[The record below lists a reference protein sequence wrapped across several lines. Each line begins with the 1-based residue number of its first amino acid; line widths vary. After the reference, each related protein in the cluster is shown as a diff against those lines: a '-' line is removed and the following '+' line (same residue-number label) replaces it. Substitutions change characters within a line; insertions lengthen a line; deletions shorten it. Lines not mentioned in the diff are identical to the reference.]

1 MMRILQFGFLGTT
14 LGFVLWIGIGI
25 ARYGEIFSGALL
37 ASPIP
42 LSTSTSTVSP
52 TATETL
58 TPTKTPT
65 TTFTPTSTRTAT
77 SSPSPT
83 ETRTPTITPT
93 PTLEVP
99 TVTALMQAFCRYG
112 PSNAYLY
119 SHGLYAGD
127 NGRVDGRNY
136 SGTWLWIQPENLDRH
151 CWVAASVAGVTGDIM
166 TVNVVQSR
174 LPHATLY
181 GPPQEVES
189 ARNGDQVL
197 VVWEPVWMTEDDFR
211 GYLIQATICQNG
223 RLVPVAVHTE
233 GNRYEFLD
241 EGNCQGPSGGKLYV
255 VEKHGYTYPVEIPW
269 P

>member
-241 EGNCQGPSGGKLYV
+241 EGNCQGPSGGKLYA
-255 VEKHGYTYPVEIPW
+255 VEKHGYTDPVEIPW